1 MNINEGSIHVNADK
15 VHDMFGLPNGG
26 RSLLSLDEKPKW
38 SKDPVTQNW
47 FKQFDMKIEKI
58 RAFHIADK
66 IINATRVDFIFKL
79 NFLMLVTNTLGK
91 NDTMNGDLSFDV
103 LKRIGDDTPINSI
116 D

>member
-1 MNINEGSIHVNADK
+1 M
-15 VHDMFGLPNGG
+15 
-26 RSLLSLDEKPKW
+26 
-38 SKDPVTQNW
+38 TQNW

-58 RAFHIADK
+58 WVFHIADK